1 MTLGQV
7 FEWHADVRFGSLAD
21 IARHPSHVR
30 YTPKKRTSGR
40 WGAMSALCQKRS
52 NKQYSVP
59 MLVVHAN
66 AAVETMQQAT
76 RTIPIVF
83 RWGPA
88 PG

>member
-1 MTLGQV
+1 MGCN
-7 FEWHADVRFGSLAD
+7 VRF
-21 IARHPSHVR
+21 V
-30 YTPKKRTSGR
+30 PKAG
-40 WGAMSALCQKRS
+40 